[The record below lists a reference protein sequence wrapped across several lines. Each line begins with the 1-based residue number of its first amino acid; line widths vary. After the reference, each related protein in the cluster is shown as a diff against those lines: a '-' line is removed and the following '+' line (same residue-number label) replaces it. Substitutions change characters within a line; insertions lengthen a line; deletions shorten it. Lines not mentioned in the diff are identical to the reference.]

1 MDDLLTVTNVTK
13 RFGGV
18 IAVNDVSFSV
28 KAGETMGI
36 VGPNGAGKTTLFNII
51 TGFLKKDSGSTKFD
65 GKEISSSSAH
75 QISLL
80 GLTRT
85 FQQVRLFKGMTVYD
99 TMRVPLFIR
108 KEKISD
114 ENIMSLLDIVG
125 LKEKRNALSNRLTY
139 VELKSLEIARAT
151 VTQPKLLL
159 LDEPFGGLDIDEIE
173 RIATI
178 IRQLHAKA
186 SSIIVIEHRLR
197 ELFGIAKRL
206 IVMDQGEKI
215 AEGVPVDVMKEAKV
229 IEAYLGKGEL
239 RV

>member
-1 MDDLLTVTNVTK
+1 
-13 RFGGV
+13 
-18 IAVNDVSFSV
+18 
-28 KAGETMGI
+28 
-36 VGPNGAGKTTLFNII
+36 
-51 TGFLKKDSGSTKFD
+51 
-65 GKEISSSSAH
+65 
-75 QISLL
+75 
-80 GLTRT
+80 
-85 FQQVRLFKGMTVYD
+85 MTVYD

-173 RIATI
+173 RIGTI
-178 IRQLHAKA
+178 IRQLQAKA

>member
-114 ENIMSLLDIVG
+114 ENIMSLLDIMG
-125 LKEKRNALSNRLTY
+125 LKEKRNVLSNRLTY

-151 VTQPKLLL
+151 VTQPKLL
-159 LDEPFGGLDIDEIE
+159 FGGLDIDEIE
-173 RIATI
+173 RIGTI
-178 IRQLHAKA
+178 IRQLQAKA

>member
-1 MDDLLTVTNVTK
+1 
-13 RFGGV
+13 
-18 IAVNDVSFSV
+18 
-28 KAGETMGI
+28 
-36 VGPNGAGKTTLFNII
+36 
-51 TGFLKKDSGSTKFD
+51 
-65 GKEISSSSAH
+65 
-75 QISLL
+75 
-80 GLTRT
+80 
-85 FQQVRLFKGMTVYD
+85 
-99 TMRVPLFIR
+99 MRVPLFIR

-173 RIATI
+173 RIGTI
-178 IRQLHAKA
+178 IRQLQAKA